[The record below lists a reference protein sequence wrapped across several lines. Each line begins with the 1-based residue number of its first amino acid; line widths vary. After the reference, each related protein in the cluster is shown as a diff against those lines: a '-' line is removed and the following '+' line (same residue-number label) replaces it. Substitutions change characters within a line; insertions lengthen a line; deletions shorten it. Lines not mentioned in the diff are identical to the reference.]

1 MVFFPLS
8 VLALAAGVYLLM
20 KAKREFLGSAFEV
33 LAWLVIAL
41 SLVAIGF
48 GGFKAV
54 CHRGDKCGKGQHCNI
69 EKRVII
75 KKDGE
80 AACPH
85 AGAGATCHM
94 VGDSV
99 VMDEATCAGIMG
111 KEGCATMMKE
121 RGQCI
126 MSKEECTKACN
137 NAGKECCMKDKAGA
151 TCPNTG
157 TKECCK
163 KVN

>member
-8 VLALAAGVYLLM
+8 VLALAAGVYLLI
-20 KAKREFLGSAFEV
+20 KTEREFLGGGFKILS
-33 LAWLVIAL
+33 WLVIFL

-54 CHRGDKCGKGQHCNI
+54 KHRSGKCHKTKHCNI
-69 EKRVII
+69 EKRVTIN
-75 KKDGE
+75 K
-80 AACPH
+80 H
-85 AGAGATCHM
+85 GAATCHV

-99 VMDEATCAGIMG
+99 VMDEAICAGIMG
-111 KEGCATMMKE
+111 KEGCAAMVKE

-126 MSKEECTKACN
+126 MSKAECTQACTT
-137 NAGKECCMKDKAGA
+137 AGKDCCIKDQAAA

-163 KVN
+163 KGK